1 MDKKQK
7 ILIIVGGTVA
17 LYILAILV
25 FWIAV
30 KIKERRR
37 DDGSSGGEK
46 DTSNEGGSSGGSSQ
60 QPSMPSSPMK
70 WGSGIYPSDRIDEVR
85 NNVKQLQKLCNKW
98 CGAGIFVD
106 GKWGDNTEAAMQKLR
121 NACVVP
127 KRNASGE
134 YFGAKHPFT
143 EYINPVQVPLAS
155 QSRVQ
160 VYVAHA
166 TTMVKWSNEH
176 QSEYRPV

>member
-30 KIKERRR
+30 KIKERRG

-70 WGSGIYPSDRIDEVR
+70 WGS
-85 NNVKQLQKLCNKW
+85 
-98 CGAGIFVD
+98 GIFVD